1 MFLLFLWY
9 VIGLN
14 DMIKLPRWWN
24 KNILC
29 LIFVWNRR
37 RLDNVTSQKKKILCI
52 AKAKL
57 QTFSVPQFLSCTE
70 IFFQSPVISVIC
82 LDVKKQNQKFC
93 FIFLFYISYS
103 LQLFTVQVFFVRL
116 AQSIKNWYFCV
127 CRKWLQLVK
136 TNNIRKLHQT
146 KKG

>member
-37 RLDNVTSQKKKILCI
+37 RLDNVTSQKKKKNTLHSESKVADFFCSAVSVVHRDFLPIASNFCNLSRRKKTESKILLYCSLLYFI
-52 AKAKL
+52 LLTTFYSSGLFCKA
-57 QTFSVPQFLSCTE
+57 STE
-70 IFFQSPVISVIC
+70 H
-82 LDVKKQNQKFC
+82 QKS
-93 FIFLFYISYS
+93 IFL
-103 LQLFTVQVFFVRL
+103 RL
-116 AQSIKNWYFCV
+116 PKMAAIGKN
-127 CRKWLQLVK
+127 QQ
-136 TNNIRKLHQT
+136 HS
-146 KKG
+146 